1 MPKGI
6 TKAIS
11 SINRCFL
18 WKGTSNSH
26 GICKVAWHK
35 VIKSKPL
42 GGLGLGSIHNKNLA
56 LMFKWLW
63 NLDKRVVGGW
73 QDFIL
78 RKHRPYFVNGLPVF
92 AGSLSPTWRG
102 MVSAISLNHSISAPL
117 QSNVG
122 FRVGDGRNIRFWS
135 NSWLG
140 HAAPL
145 QFMFPRLYNLSLQ
158 QYLSIAEV
166 HNPSDNSINLS
177 WRRPLRS
184 HELCMRESLIAE
196 VERGL
201 VFSDGEDS
209 KIWKSHSSNVYTVSS
224 GCHLL
229 DGLIVST
236 NLHSPALLWKGF
248 APPKID
254 VFIWLLLNG
263 SVCTKDFLSKRR
275 IINYEEALCPFCC
288 KEIETIHHLFHLCPT
303 SWSLWGRLFSWFGC
317 VGCLPKD
324 PNHNL
329 QEWSGLLKGNF
340 QRQAITLLCK
350 GLYWSIWIA
359 RNNMIFDSKTPDWD
373 VVFDLTFHRLAFWLK
388 SSVKNFSYTGS
399 DLYRNPECIM
409 NWTN

>member
-11 SINRCFL
+11 SINRRFL

-26 GICKVAWHK
+26 GICKVAWNK
-35 VIKSKPL
+35 VIKSKSL

-73 QDFIL
+73 QDLIL
-78 RKHRPYFVNGLPVF
+78 RKHQPYFVNGLPVF

-102 MVSAISLNHSISAPL
+102 LVSAISLNHSISAPL

-122 FRVGDGRNIRFWS
+122 FKVGDGRNIRFWS
-135 NSWLG
+135 DSWLG

-158 QYLSIAEV
+158 QSLSIAEV
-166 HNPSDNSINLS
+166 HNQSDNSINLS

-184 HELCMRESLIAE
+184 RELCMRESLIAE

-201 VFSDGEDS
+201 VFSDGEDR

-229 DGLIVST
+229 DGLIVSS

-263 SVCTKDFLSKRR
+263 SVCTKDFLAKRR
-275 IINYEEALCPFCC
+275 IINYEDALCPFCC

-303 SWSLWGRLFSWFGC
+303 SWSLWGRLFRWFGC

-373 VVFDLTFHRLAFWLK
+373 VIFDLTFHRLAFWLK